1 MIEELLDKLLL
12 FWDRPSIFSHD
23 PKDIEMIERM
33 YAYDKYNN
41 YSNIAAINNRG
52 FSNAEEQAVKRTN
65 QFDRKY
71 IDYAE
76 KAMPSLKNLHVEIT
90 PLNQQQILS
99 QAEED
104 YAGFM
109 LASHKAEIELAR
121 LQLLKPDRFP
131 KSVRMM
137 KRAMMK

>member
-1 MIEELLDKLLL
+1 MKKQLIDLEYFLRHVQYSCMIEELLDKLLL

-23 PKDIEMIERM
+23 SKDIEMIERM

-90 PLNQQQILS
+90 PLN
-99 QAEED
+99 
-104 YAGFM
+104 
-109 LASHKAEIELAR
+109 
-121 LQLLKPDRFP
+121 
-131 KSVRMM
+131 
-137 KRAMMK
+137 

>member
-1 MIEELLDKLLL
+1 
-12 FWDRPSIFSHD
+12 
-23 PKDIEMIERM
+23 MIERM

-121 LQLLKPDRFP
+121 LQLLKPDQFP
-131 KSVRMM
+131 KSLRMM
-137 KRAMMK
+137 KRSMMK